1 MAHYGYA
8 RPRSVSDAG
17 EANAQDGSETPSI
30 FSSPLATV
38 FARARQSSASRA
50 GGPQGG
56 RRDDGAPRLHVRLVG
71 GNERKRRASTGAS
84 APQVLR
90 EPCSSRTYSCQPGRR
105 AHSPSDRG
113 RG

>member
-38 FARARQSSASRA
+38 FARARQNSASRA

-56 RRDDGAPRLHVRLVG
+56 GATTALPGSTLARIHRRRAREQLRLGAPL
-71 GNERKRRASTGAS
+71 
-84 APQVLR
+84 
-90 EPCSSRTYSCQPGRR
+90 
-105 AHSPSDRG
+105 
-113 RG
+113 